1 MIIKGKSRA
10 GPSQLARHLGRA
22 DTNERVEIL
31 QLDSAGT
38 TEQAFRDWQ
47 TYTLATNGK
56 LGLYHANIDPDA
68 KYDMT
73 RDQWW
78 RAVEVLEEELG
89 LQGQPRAVVLHEKN
103 GREHI
108 HVVWARTDMGTM
120 KLRGDGWNYDAHE
133 RASLRLEQ
141 EFGHEHVPGKHA
153 KRDREKQPEF
163 PKAEVSHDEW
173 QQSER
178 GGIGHVQ
185 RRAQVKALFE
195 ASDTGLAFKAALED
209 AGYVLARGDRRGFV
223 ILDDDAKVYS
233 LSHQLP
239 GVRAK
244 DLRAFMV
251 EIDLD
256 NLPSVK
262 DARALLRDTARP
274 EPNRDPNE
282 SESSQSEPPAPPTD
296 ATSPEDTEAD
306 RQRIDTL
313 RAAIL
318 ERHRVELKEQELRH
332 AREVTEL
339 QANQQ
344 AAADKAIESFSK
356 EQARRT
362 IAERPQE
369 PGGFDRLW
377 RSIRDALLA
386 ELEGAIGT
394 SDIADLRHVRTAEEK
409 RAAEEIANR
418 ERCED
423 FDQFKP
429 LFEQVQ
435 RELEQG
441 IRQSREFEL
450 KAEIRPGAW
459 FIVGGQKAYVADME
473 EIFTNAQGRTDARL
487 RVIFDNGTESNM
499 LMRSLQRALH
509 KDEAGRRITDP
520 EAGPLFVRDDRSPFS
535 GDSDDTDLASGTI
548 YVLRSKSDH
557 PIVAA
562 NRDVLH
568 KIGVTGGDVASR
580 RARRCQSPKQAT
592 SPTSTPAA
600 PLRPTAAM
608 WWRRSWHGWTKQRQC
623 RSGAP
628 MSPRAAKASC
638 SKEGNRA
645 QGAAFP
651 FRPKPRN
658 PSRELRRSRPLI

>member
-47 TYTLATNGK
+47 TYTLATNGR

-68 KYDMT
+68 KYEMT

-89 LQGQPRAVVLHEKN
+89 LQGQPRAVVLHEKH

-108 HVVWARTDMGTM
+108 HVVWARTDMDTM

-133 RASLRLEQ
+133 RASLRLEH

-163 PKAEVSHDEW
+163 PKAEVSHHEW

-195 ASDTGLAFKAALED
+195 GSDTGLAFKAALED

-223 ILDDDAKVYS
+223 ILDDHAKVYS
-233 LSHQLP
+233 LSDQLP

-256 NLPSVK
+256 RLPSVK
-262 DARALLRDTARP
+262 EARALLRDTARS
-274 EPNRDPNE
+274 EPNRDPNQPE
-282 SESSQSEPPAPPTD
+282 PPQSEPPAPE
-296 ATSPEDTEAD
+296 ATEAD
-306 RQRIDTL
+306 RQRIDKL

-318 ERHRVELKEQELRH
+318 ERHGVALKEQELRH

-362 IAERPQE
+362 IAERPEE
-369 PGGFDRLW
+369 PSGFDRLW
-377 RSIRDALLA
+377 RSIREAVNDEARTQRLADEARQARDAEDRRSDEIRIMVSGLDAVQRKEIEDLIARQGRERA
-386 ELEGAIGT
+386 ELLDEQDKDLARR
-394 SDIADLRHVRTAEEK
+394 IADDE
-409 RAAEEIANR
+409 RAIAL
-418 ERCED
+418 E
-423 FDQFKP
+423 
-429 LFEQVQ
+429 
-435 RELEQG
+435 RELE
-441 IRQSREFEL
+441 R
-450 KAEIRPGAW
+450 
-459 FIVGGQKAYVADME
+459 
-473 EIFTNAQGRTDARL
+473 
-487 RVIFDNGTESNM
+487 
-499 LMRSLQRALH
+499 
-509 KDEAGRRITDP
+509 RRIEAQARQRDGP
-520 EAGPLFVRDDRSPFS
+520 ERDDR
-535 GDSDDTDLASGTI
+535 
-548 YVLRSKSDH
+548 
-557 PIVAA
+557 
-562 NRDVLH
+562 
-568 KIGVTGGDVASR
+568 
-580 RARRCQSPKQAT
+580 AR
-592 SPTSTPAA
+592 
-600 PLRPTAAM
+600 
-608 WWRRSWHGWTKQRQC
+608 
-623 RSGAP
+623 
-628 MSPRAAKASC
+628 
-638 SKEGNRA
+638 
-645 QGAAFP
+645 
-651 FRPKPRN
+651 
-658 PSRELRRSRPLI
+658 

>member
-68 KYDMT
+68 KYEMT

-108 HVVWARTDMGTM
+108 HVVWARTDMDTM
-120 KLRGDGWNYDAHE
+120 KLRVDGWNFVAHE

-153 KRDREKQPEF
+153 KRDRENQPEF

-195 ASDTGLAFKAALED
+195 ASDTGLAFKASLED

-223 ILDDDAKVYS
+223 ILDDAAKVYS
-233 LSHQLP
+233 LSDQLP

-251 EIDLD
+251 GIDLD

-262 DARALLRDTARP
+262 EARALLRDTARP
-274 EPNRDPNE
+274 EPNRDPN
-282 SESSQSEPPAPPTD
+282 QSEPPPSELPAPE
-296 ATSPEDTEAD
+296 ATEAD
-306 RQRIDTL
+306 RQRIDKL

-318 ERHRVELKEQELRH
+318 ERHGVELKQQELRH

-369 PGGFDRLW
+369 SGGFDRLW
-377 RSIRDALLA
+377 RSIIEAVNDEARTQRLADEARQARDAEDRRSDEIRIMVSGLDAAQRKEIDDLIARQGQERADLLDEQDKDLA
-386 ELEGAIGT
+386 RR
-394 SDIADLRHVRTAEEK
+394 IADDE
-409 RAAEEIANR
+409 RAIALEREYERRRMEAQAR
-418 ERCED
+418 ERE
-423 FDQFKP
+423 
-429 LFEQVQ
+429 
-435 RELEQG
+435 G
-441 IRQSREFEL
+441 
-450 KAEIRPGAW
+450 
-459 FIVGGQKAYVADME
+459 
-473 EIFTNAQGRTDARL
+473 
-487 RVIFDNGTESNM
+487 
-499 LMRSLQRALH
+499 
-509 KDEAGRRITDP
+509 P
-520 EAGPLFVRDDRSPFS
+520 ERDDR
-535 GDSDDTDLASGTI
+535 
-548 YVLRSKSDH
+548 
-557 PIVAA
+557 
-562 NRDVLH
+562 
-568 KIGVTGGDVASR
+568 
-580 RARRCQSPKQAT
+580 AR
-592 SPTSTPAA
+592 
-600 PLRPTAAM
+600 
-608 WWRRSWHGWTKQRQC
+608 
-623 RSGAP
+623 
-628 MSPRAAKASC
+628 
-638 SKEGNRA
+638 
-645 QGAAFP
+645 
-651 FRPKPRN
+651 
-658 PSRELRRSRPLI
+658 